1 MYSYVKEMKTS
12 VIRMFA
18 KDMLLLRTRSVCYK
32 EYWFDA
38 AQDAQIA
45 ANAFSIPIAVYSD
58 GSVHESIL
66 YLPYDLPDGQ
76 PLPEIMHFVNGN
88 HFQTIKT
95 KRFPRMTWPP
105 ILPQPMAIWESRG
118 RDQSE
123 YKAAWKYIHRKKYP
137 KITSTNGSSKQ
148 PIVIEDDDDKAS
160 SKDKVLEELREK
172 LKTIEAI
179 PVERGTYIIIDHIS
193 MPFCGTSL
201 GDPMPEAIKKV
212 YDEYVQKN
220 EQYRKDREKEAVDKD
235 TRFIQIRTITRDL
248 QLTFQEQMNFCQVH
262 KIELIY
268 KPEAIEKGYPQDIN
282 FRALPERILPH
293 LETLVEI
300 AKGKLY
306 SPFRDNEEAFFKEN
320 KRFVKRSVMARMSR
334 MEMYTSGYYGIRG
347 RDVMLRVLQ
356 RELLFTKKIASKD
369 TKPLDEITFIQTILV
384 PECSILLIQQDLD
397 ISYSE
402 AYEILIG
409 SHKYGNYTYNDVVD
423 EDYDD

>member
-1 MYSYVKEMKTS
+1 MTCLKGWHMV
-12 VIRMFA
+12 
-18 KDMLLLRTRSVCYK
+18 
-32 EYWFDA
+32 
-38 AQDAQIA
+38 
-45 ANAFSIPIAVYSD
+45 
-58 GSVHESIL
+58 L
-66 YLPYDLPDGQ
+66 YLGFELVLSATRNIGLMQLKMLKLQQTLSVYLSLFILMVVFMNQYFIFRMTSLMDSPYQKLCI
-76 PLPEIMHFVNGN
+76 LLM
-88 HFQTIKT
+88 T

-105 ILPQPMAIWESRG
+105 ILPQSMTIWKSRG

-172 LKTIEAI
+172 LKAIEAI
-179 PVERGTYIIIDHIS
+179 PVERVIN
-193 MPFCGTSL
+193 PCLFCRTSL

-268 KPEAIEKGYPQDIN
+268 KPEAIEQGYPQDIN
-282 FRALPERILPH
+282 FKALPERILPH

-306 SPFRDNEEAFFKEN
+306 SPFRDNEEAFFKEI
-320 KRFVKRSVMARMSR
+320 KD
-334 MEMYTSGYYGIRG
+334 SGYYGIRG

-356 RELLFTKKIASKD
+356 RDLLFTKKITSKD

-384 PECSILLIQQDLD
+384 PECSILLI
-397 ISYSE
+397 
-402 AYEILIG
+402 
-409 SHKYGNYTYNDVVD
+409 
-423 EDYDD
+423 